1 MRTVPRCDNPVDP
14 LDLAQLPVPDHL
26 AHFAVNTVGALIE
39 HHGKQAIR
47 SACRLVQLLDLLV
60 KHLVLFQRINDREV
74 AVLIVEASRIL
85 PAPDLKSDLI
95 EILAQSN
102 AARGISTTW
111 IRFAVEPIQA
121 AIVIGEPNK
130 LFHFAATENVLRSAN
145 VLRLGA
151 QTVCRYFLQK
161 LLRGFDAVILA
172 CHIAVSF
179 SL

>member
-1 MRTVPRCDNPVDP
+1 MNLRFE
-14 LDLAQLPVPDHL
+14 LANFLLSGLLSVNSLPASSVFHI
-26 AHFAVNTVGALIE
+26 AVILGPF
-39 HHGKQAIR
+39 QF
-47 SACRLVQLLDLLV
+47 SVQLLDLLV

-85 PAPDLKSDLI
+85 PTPDLKSDLI

-102 AARGISTTW
+102 AARGISTTR

-161 LLRGFDAVILA
+161 FLCGFYAVILA